1 METESTSNWDIVFT
15 ELDKTEDE
23 LCKSVEMLEKN
34 ISMKKYAKTG
44 HKPEDWRNLHNMI
57 SKTGKT
63 VEKLYSGYNFGESF
77 KSEDLRSNL
86 WKSAIF
92 ETLIREGYSFNSSC
106 LEGAESHGKAYAQL
120 SEFIESFDYNSGAIF
135 E

>member
-15 ELDKTEDE
+15 ELYKTEDE
-23 LCKSVEMLEKN
+23 LLKSVEMLEKN
-34 ISMKKYAKTG
+34 ISLKKYAKTG
-44 HKPEDWRNLHNMI
+44 YKPEDWRNLHNMI

-77 KSEDLRSNL
+77 KSDDLRSNL

-106 LEGAESHGKAYAQL
+106 LEGAENHGQAYAQL